1 MLVRRRNYC
10 TFASLILNDMDT
22 IQRALQQRVVD
33 RMKPQKVMLI
43 FGPRRVG
50 KTFLLKQIV
59 QSFKGKSL
67 MLNGEDADSI
77 AMLEPISIANYCH
90 VLEGMDLLAIDE
102 AQHIPDIGKKLKLIV
117 DEVPGIRVIASGSS
131 SFDLKNQAGEPLV
144 GRGTQFVLLP
154 FSQQEIATVESPIE
168 SKRNLEARLIYGSYP
183 EVVMLDTFVEKKEY
197 LNDIVESYL
206 LKDILAVDGIKN
218 SAKIRDLLRLV
229 AYQMGDELSFEEVG
243 KQLGIS
249 KNTVERYL
257 DLLQKVFVLYRLGG
271 FSKNLRKEVTKSS
284 KWYFTD
290 NGVRNAVIRNFEP
303 LSLRT
308 DADRGALWENYIITE
323 RMKRNQNERLGLEFH
338 FWRTYDKQEIDLIET
353 GSGVMNAFEMKLG
366 KKSPSAPKA
375 FAEAYPEAKFA
386 VVNANNYSEYI

>member
-1 MLVRRRNYC
+1 
-10 TFASLILNDMDT
+10 MDT
-22 IQRALQQRVVD
+22 IRRIMQRQIES
-33 RMKPQKVMLI
+33 RMQAQKVMLL
-43 FGPRRVG
+43 FGARRVG

-59 QSFKGKSL
+59 ADFSGKSL
-67 MLNGEDADSI
+67 VLNGEDADSV
-77 AMLEPISIANYCH
+77 AMLEPVSIANYRH
-90 VLEGMDLLAIDE
+90 VFQDVKLLAIDE

-117 DEVPGIRVIASGSS
+117 DEVPDIRVIASGSS

-144 GRGTQFVLLP
+144 GRSTQFMLLP
-154 FSQQEIATVESPIE
+154 LSQQEISTIESPIE
-168 SKRNLEARLIYGSYP
+168 TKRNLEIRLLYGSYP
-183 EVVMLDTFVEKKEY
+183 EVVALESFEQKKEY

-218 SAKIRDLLRLV
+218 SAKIRDLLRLI
-229 AYQMGDELSFEEVG
+229 AYQMGDEVSYDELG

-271 FSKNLRKEVTKSS
+271 YSKNLRKEVSKSS
-284 KWYFTD
+284 KWYFAD

-323 RMKRNQNERLGLEFH
+323 RLKRNQNDRLGLEFY
-338 FWRTYDKQEIDLIET
+338 FWRTYDKQEIDLIEM
-353 GSGVMNAFEMKLG
+353 GSDTMNAFEMKSG
-366 KKSPSAPKA
+366 KKRPSAPKA
-375 FAEAYPEAKFA
+375 FAEAYPEAQYV
-386 VVNANNYSEYI
+386 VVNKENYWEII

>member
-1 MLVRRRNYC
+1 
-10 TFASLILNDMDT
+10 MDT
-22 IQRALQQRVVD
+22 IHRALQKQIEM
-33 RMKPQKVMLI
+33 RMKPQKVMLV

-59 QSFKGKSL
+59 QSFSGRSL
-67 MLNGEDADSI
+67 VLNGEDADS
-77 AMLEPISIANYCH
+77 AALLEPVSIANYRH
-90 VLEGMDLLAIDE
+90 VLQSVELLAIDE
-102 AQHIPDIGKKLKLIV
+102 AQHIPDIGRKLKLIV
-117 DEVPGIRVIASGSS
+117 DEIPGIRVIASGSS

-144 GRGTQFVLLP
+144 GRSTQFTLLP

-168 SKRNLEARLIYGSYP
+168 TKRNLEIRQLYGSYP
-183 EVVMLDTFVEKKEY
+183 DVVALESFEEKKEY
-197 LNDIVESYL
+197 LMDIVESYL

-218 SAKIRDLLRLV
+218 SAKIHDLLRLV
-229 AYQMGDELSFEEVG
+229 AYQMGDELSYEEVG

-271 FSKNLRKEVTKSS
+271 YSKNLRKEVTKSS

-303 LSLRT
+303 LSRRT
-308 DADRGALWENYIITE
+308 DIDRGALWENYIITE
-323 RMKRNQNERLGLEFH
+323 RLKRNYNNRLLLDFY
-338 FWRTYDKQEIDLIET
+338 FWRTYDKQEIDLLEI
-353 GSGVMNAFEMKLG
+353 GSGVMNAFEMKAG

-375 FAEAYPEAKFA
+375 FADAYPEAQFTA
-386 VVNANNYSEYI
+386 INIDNYWEYI

>member
-1 MLVRRRNYC
+1 
-10 TFASLILNDMDT
+10 MDT
-22 IQRALQQRVVD
+22 IQRALQQRVED

-50 KTFLLKQIV
+50 KTFMLKQIV
-59 QSFKGKSL
+59 QSFEGKSL
-67 MLNGEDADSI
+67 ILNGEDIDSI
-77 AMLEPISIANYCH
+77 AMLEPISIANYRH
-90 VLEGMDLLAIDE
+90 VLEHVELLAIDE

-117 DEVPGIRVIASGSS
+117 DEVPDIRVIASGSS

-154 FSQQEIATVESPIE
+154 FSQQEVGTVESPIE

-183 EVVMLDTFVEKKEY
+183 EVVMLDTFAEKKEY

-229 AYQMGDELSFEEVG
+229 AYQMGDELSCEEVG

-323 RMKRNQNERLGLEFH
+323 RLKRNQNERLGLEFH
-338 FWRTYDKQEIDLIET
+338 FWRTYDKQEIDLIEI
-353 GSGVMNAFEMKLG
+353 GSGVMNAFEMKSG
-366 KKSPSAPKA
+366 KRSPSAPKA
-375 FAEAYPEAKFA
+375 FADAYPEAQFA
-386 VVNANNYSEYI
+386 VVNMNNYSEYI

>member
-1 MLVRRRNYC
+1 
-10 TFASLILNDMDT
+10 MDT
-22 IQRALQQRVVD
+22 IRRALQQRVEE

-67 MLNGEDADSI
+67 ILNGEDADSI
-77 AMLEPISIANYCH
+77 AMLEPISIANYRH
-90 VLEGMDLLAIDE
+90 VLEHVELLAIDE

-117 DEVPGIRVIASGSS
+117 DEVPNIRVIASGSS

-154 FSQQEIATVESPIE
+154 FSQQEIATVESPLE
-168 SKRNLEARLIYGSYP
+168 SKRNLEARLLYGSYP
-183 EVVMLDTFVEKKEY
+183 EVVMLDSFAEKKEY

-229 AYQMGDELSFEEVG
+229 AYQMGDEISYEEIG

-257 DLLQKVFVLYRLGG
+257 DLLQKVFVLYRLSG
-271 FSKNLRKEVTKSS
+271 FSKNLRKEITKSS
-284 KWYFTD
+284 KWYFID

-303 LSLRT
+303 LSMRT
-308 DADRGALWENYIITE
+308 DTERGALWENYIITE
-323 RMKRNQNERLGLEFH
+323 RMKYNQNERLGLEFF
-338 FWRTYDKQEIDLIET
+338 FWRTYDKQEIDLLEV
-353 GSGVMNAFEMKLG
+353 GSGTMNAFEMKSG
-366 KKSPSAPKA
+366 KKTPKAPKA
-375 FAEAYPEAKFA
+375 FTEAYPEASFMA
-386 VVNANNYSEYI
+386 VNINNYFEFI

>member
-1 MLVRRRNYC
+1 
-10 TFASLILNDMDT
+10 MDT
-22 IQRALQQRVVD
+22 IQRALQQRIEE
-33 RMKPQKVMLI
+33 RMKPQKVMLV

-59 QSFKGKSL
+59 RSFAGKSL
-67 MLNGEDADSI
+67 VLNGEDADSI
-77 AMLEPISIANYCH
+77 AMLEPISIANYRH
-90 VLEGMDLLAIDE
+90 VLEHVELLAIDE
-102 AQHIPDIGKKLKLIV
+102 AQHVPDIGKKLKLIV

-168 SKRNLEARLIYGSYP
+168 SKRSLEARLLYGSYP
-183 EVVMLDTFVEKKEY
+183 EVVSMDSFSEKKEY

-229 AYQMGDELSFEEVG
+229 AYQMGDELSYEELG

-249 KNTVERYL
+249 KNTVGRYL

-284 KWYFTD
+284 KWYFAD

-303 LSLRT
+303 FSLRT

-323 RMKRNQNERLGLEFH
+323 RMKRNQNQRLGLEFH

-353 GSGVMNAFEMKLG
+353 GSGVMNAFEMKAG
-366 KKSPSAPKA
+366 KKSPFAPKA
-375 FAEAYPEAKFA
+375 FAEAYPEACFSA
-386 VVNANNYSEYI
+386 VNANNYTAFI

>member
-1 MLVRRRNYC
+1 
-10 TFASLILNDMDT
+10 MDT
-22 IQRALQQRVVD
+22 IHRALQKQIEM
-33 RMKPQKVMLI
+33 RMKPQKVMLV

-50 KTFLLKQIV
+50 KTFLLRQIV
-59 QSFKGKSL
+59 QSFSGRSL
-67 MLNGEDADSI
+67 VLNGEDADS
-77 AMLEPISIANYCH
+77 AALLEPVSIANYRH
-90 VLEGMDLLAIDE
+90 VFQNVELLAIDE

-144 GRGTQFVLLP
+144 GRSTQFTLLP
-154 FSQQEIATVESPIE
+154 FSQQEIATIESPIE
-168 SKRNLEARLIYGSYP
+168 TKRNLEIRQLYGSYP
-183 EVVMLDTFVEKKEY
+183 DVVALESFEEKKEY
-197 LNDIVESYL
+197 LMDIVESYL

-218 SAKIRDLLRLV
+218 SAKIHDLLRLV
-229 AYQMGDELSFEEVG
+229 AYQMGDELSYEEVG

-271 FSKNLRKEVTKSS
+271 YSKNLRKEVTKSS

-303 LSLRT
+303 LSRRT
-308 DADRGALWENYIITE
+308 DIDRGALWENYIITE
-323 RMKRNQNERLGLEFH
+323 RLKRNYNNRLLLDFY
-338 FWRTYDKQEIDLIET
+338 FWRTYDKQEIDLLEV
-353 GSGVMNAFEMKLG
+353 GSGVMNAFEMKAG

-375 FAEAYPEAKFA
+375 FADAYPEAQFTA
-386 VVNANNYSEYI
+386 INIDNYWEYI

>member
-1 MLVRRRNYC
+1 MLYFCSVIC
-10 TFASLILNDMDT
+10 KAMDT
-22 IQRALQQRVVD
+22 IRRIMQKQIES
-33 RMKPQKVMLI
+33 RMQAPKVMLL
-43 FGPRRVG
+43 FGARRVG

-59 QSFKGKSL
+59 EDFSGKSL
-67 MLNGEDADSI
+67 VLNGEDADSA
-77 AMLEPISIANYCH
+77 AMLEPVSIANYRH
-90 VLEGMDLLAIDE
+90 VFQDVKLLAIDE
-102 AQHIPDIGKKLKLIV
+102 AQHIPDIGRKLKLIV
-117 DEVPGIRVIASGSS
+117 DEVPDIRVIASGSS

-144 GRGTQFVLLP
+144 GRSTQFTLLP
-154 FSQQEIATVESPIE
+154 FSQSEIATIESPIE
-168 SKRNLEARLIYGSYP
+168 TKRNLEIRLLYGSYP
-183 EVVMLDTFVEKKEY
+183 EVVALESFEQKKEY

-229 AYQMGDELSFEEVG
+229 AYQMGDEVSYDELG

-271 FSKNLRKEVTKSS
+271 YSKNLRKEVSKSS
-284 KWYFTD
+284 KWYFAD

-323 RMKRNQNERLGLEFH
+323 RLKRNQNERLGLDFY
-338 FWRTYDKQEIDLIET
+338 FWRTYDKQEIDLIEI
-353 GSGVMNAFEMKLG
+353 GSGIMNAFEMKAG
-366 KKSPSAPKA
+366 KKTPSAPKA
-375 FAEAYPEAKFA
+375 FADAYPEAQYV
-386 VVNANNYSEYI
+386 VVNKENYLQMI

>member
-1 MLVRRRNYC
+1 
-10 TFASLILNDMDT
+10 MDQ
-22 IQRALQQRVVD
+22 IQRALQKQIEM
-33 RMKPQKVMLI
+33 RMKPQKVMLV

-50 KTFLLKQIV
+50 KTFLLRQIV
-59 QSFKGKSL
+59 QSFSSKSL
-67 MLNGEDADSI
+67 VLNGEDADS
-77 AMLEPISIANYCH
+77 AALLEPVSIANYRH
-90 VLEGMDLLAIDE
+90 VFQNVELLAIDE

-183 EVVMLDTFVEKKEY
+183 EVVMLDTFAEKKEY

-229 AYQMGDELSFEEVG
+229 AYQMGDELSCEEVG

-290 NGVRNAVIRNFEP
+290 NGVRNAVIRNFDP

-338 FWRTYDKQEIDLIET
+338 FWRTYDKQEIDLIEI
-353 GSGVMNAFEMKLG
+353 GSGVMNAFEMKSG

-375 FAEAYPEAKFA
+375 FDAAYPEAKFA